1 MKYKHNFPENYI
13 ERSLHVKKIS
23 SEIFFSKKARSTYHE
38 YNEENIWDDNVLS
51 DIYNTSEK
59 ILNLVINDNLLQNN
73 SLKHKKI
80 VSIDIETTDF
90 FPKAREG
97 FVNTLGL
104 SYLDLTPNSEKTCE
118 LVIYQSFNMLR
129 KKEHAHHLLHL
140 AWDYINN
147 SDILLVFNRSF
158 DINILQTIINN
169 FALPYQFPDIIFDLR
184 EKFKS
189 LRVLEDYLNKKVGF
203 QRIHSEKGQYKDYYN
218 LFKGTGSKGVNKK
231 LDPLGVYNLMDT
243 LTPLYAYLLIERE

>member
-1 MKYKHNFPENYI
+1 MNRANNFPENFI
-13 ERSLHVKKIS
+13 ERSLHVIKNS
-23 SEIFFSKKARSTYHE
+23 SEILFSKKGRSTYIE

-51 DIYNTSEK
+51 DVYNTSK
-59 ILNLVINDNLLQNN
+59 DILNLVINDNLLLNN
-73 SLKHKKI
+73 YLKHEKI

-90 FPKAREG
+90 IPKAREG

-104 SYLDLTPNSEKTCE
+104 SYLDLTPNSENSCE
-118 LVIYQSFNMLR
+118 LVIHQSFNMLR

-140 AWDYINN
+140 AWDYINS

-158 DINILQTIINN
+158 DINILQTIIDNQ
-169 FALPYQFPDIIFDLR
+169 ALPYQFPDIIFDLR

-203 QRIHSEKGQYKDYYN
+203 QRIHSEKGKYRDYYK
-218 LFKGTGSKGVNKK
+218 LFKGKGSKGMDKK

-243 LTPLYAYLLIERE
+243 LTPLYAYLLMER